1 MSFSSRPH
9 YVSPATSFINDLKAA
24 NPQLEAEQRAGR
36 ELLWDKQINPDQR
49 DQAQAARVAQKPYVY
64 QTKSDLV

>member
-1 MSFSSRPH
+1 MSFFSRPH
-9 YVSPATSFINDLKAA
+9 YVSPATLFINELKAA

-36 ELLWDKQINPDQR
+36 ELLWDKQINPEQR
-49 DQAQAARVAQKPYVY
+49 DQAQAARLAQKPYVY

>member
-1 MSFSSRPH
+1 MSFFSRPH

-24 NPQLEAEQRAGR
+24 NPQLEIDQRAGR

>member
-1 MSFSSRPH
+1 MSFFSRPH

>member
-1 MSFSSRPH
+1 MSFFSRPH
-9 YVSPATSFINDLKAA
+9 YVSPATSFINDLKVA